1 MTWMNPTALVGLLAV
16 AVPILVHLFGRRLAK
31 RQRFPSLR
39 LLQLA
44 STTPVTRTQPSDLL
58 LLLVRCAIIAAAALA
73 LAQPRW
79 SSPDRAKRL
88 QTPVRVVIVDTSL
101 SMERLTSDGRSAA
114 VHARELGRQMLD
126 STREGM
132 LVETT
137 RPGANVA
144 AAGSWLEQRSGK
156 RELVVISD
164 FQQGAVS
171 DGDFASLSAG
181 FGITLR
187 KVTPTSVTRIGT
199 DSDVVVTLDGQ
210 ETDARW
216 QSRDA
221 DTIGTS
227 LTILA
232 SSDSDVRRLTDV
244 VSQLAPRVKSTHA
257 IAVVFSDYRE
267 ASQLAARTHP
277 LNQPWQGDLLVALRN
292 DELVRHGTSSATPRS
307 CASAETA
314 PVRSAGGHLI
324 AGVAAGDTGSQYELV
339 VFSCADAGSSA
350 GAALLAAVARVAT
363 AKPEWPETETLVVPD
378 EQLRRWERPPTAV
391 EPRGTDETSPDGRWL
406 WLLAL
411 LLLFVEEAIRRRVP
425 RSTTDVV
432 AAGRRERVA

>member
-1 MTWMNPTALVGLLAV
+1 MTWMNPIAFVGLLAA

-79 SSPDRAKRL
+79 SNPDRAKRL

-114 VHARELGRQMLD
+114 LHARELGRQMLD
-126 STREGM
+126 SAREGM

-164 FQQGAVS
+164 FQQDAVS
-171 DGDFASLSAG
+171 DGDFASVSAG
-181 FGITLR
+181 IGIMLS
-187 KVTPTSVTRIGT
+187 KVTPTSITRIAT

-232 SSDSDVRRLTDV
+232 LSDSDVRRLTDV
-244 VSQLAPRVKSTHA
+244 VSQVAPRMKSTHA
-257 IAVVFSDYRE
+257 IAVVFPDYRE
-267 ASQLAARTHP
+267 ATPLAARTRP
-277 LNQPWQGDLLVALRN
+277 INQPWQGDLIVALRN
-292 DELVRHGTSSATPRS
+292 EELVRHGTSSATPPS
-307 CASAETA
+307 CASAEPA
-314 PVRSAGGHLI
+314 PVRRADGHLI
-324 AGVAAGDTGSQYELV
+324 AGVAAGERGSQYELV
-339 VFSCADAGSSA
+339 VFSCAAAGSSA
-350 GAALLAAVARVAT
+350 GAALLTAVTRVAT
-363 AKPEWPETETLVVPD
+363 AKPNWHETETLVVPD
-378 EQLRRWERPPTAV
+378 EQLRRWERPATV
-391 EPRGTDETSPDGRWL
+391 IEPRGTDETSPDGRWL

-411 LLLFVEEAIRRRVP
+411 ALLVVEEVIRRRAP
-425 RSTTDVV
+425 RRTNHVV
-432 AAGRRERVA
+432 AVERRERVA